1 MRAECHGAP
10 IRRTSLSACRSLLR
24 TLFRNSS
31 FGIICSAIISPVR
44 WKRRELDLLV
54 LLASYA
60 SCRRWIWLVRTLG
73 SGSLFRRHMG
83 SSVNDLLFCYIIS
96 MGLLLKHQNLQL
108 DKLNSLAVVVDSEEA
123 KNTTKIKQ
131 LLCWLSSIGIKYVI
145 LYDMQ
150 GVLKQ
155 TIGTDLESLTNT
167 SMTTCSVV
175 DAKMATSLFHFDKMA
190 IEIISLS
197 DGKEGVAKAASF
209 LYSEHMKDDSE
220 ICYRSE
226 PDFTESDVANAL
238 KATGSAGAEP
248 DLLLVYGPARCHLGF
263 PAWRLRYTEIVHM
276 GRLRSMKFAA
286 IVKTMHDF
294 SKKHQNYGK

>member
-1 MRAECHGAP
+1 MRAEFRVAAP

-24 TLFRNSS
+24 TLFRNPS
-31 FGIICSAIISPVR
+31 FVIIYSAIISDGFGWRYHLGLDPPSTEIPVPR
-44 WKRRELDLLV
+44 DFEVDTGFLLV
-54 LLASYA
+54 FAASDGQSHAY
-60 SCRRWIWLVRTLG
+60 G
-73 SGSLFRRHMG
+73 
-83 SSVNDLLFCYIIS
+83 
-96 MGLLLKHQNLQL
+96 L

-131 LLCWLSSIGIKYVI
+131 LLCWLSSIGIKYII

-155 TIGTDLESLTNT
+155 TIGIDLESLTNT
-167 SMTTCSVV
+167 SMTPCSVI
-175 DAKMATSLFHFDKMA
+175 DAKTASSLFHFGKMA

-220 ICYRSE
+220 ICHRSE

-238 KATGSAGAEP
+238 KATGSAGDEP

-276 GRLRSMKFAA
+276 GRLRSMNFAA
-286 IVKTMHDF
+286 ILYVC
-294 SKKHQNYGK
+294 QVIR

>member
-1 MRAECHGAP
+1 MD
-10 IRRTSLSACRSLLR
+10 LACENTWVWIPLPQKFQSPMILKLILGFCWYLLH
-24 TLFRNSS
+24 LMVN
-31 FGIICSAIISPVR
+31 
-44 WKRRELDLLV
+44 L
-54 LLASYA
+54 
-60 SCRRWIWLVRTLG
+60 
-73 SGSLFRRHMG
+73 RHMG

-175 DAKMATSLFHFDKMA
+175 DAKMATSLFHFEKMA